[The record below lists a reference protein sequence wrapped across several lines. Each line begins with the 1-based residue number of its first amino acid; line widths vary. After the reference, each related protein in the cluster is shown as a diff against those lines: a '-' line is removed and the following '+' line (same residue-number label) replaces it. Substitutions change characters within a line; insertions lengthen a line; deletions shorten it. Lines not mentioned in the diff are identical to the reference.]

1 MLYLP
6 QGPSVLAAK
15 NTCVCSQE
23 ISIVLCTSQ
32 VFCSARWPF
41 VVEFA
46 NVSNWKQT
54 QLHFISLILLRNTA
68 VRSTEAARMLP
79 AQEGEGGLKSAAKG
93 TRASLTQGGSCRGL
107 WPLGML
113 IFWMADTSI
122 FLLCGHMSTALSLQ
136 LLFSP
141 PALGCPPWCG
151 SSDSQQS
158 LWIGFKDHKVP
169 SLPYSLNL
177 TFRPKPTLT
186 SLWSKIL
193 CVSCPSTSRPT
204 GSWDFGLKKC
214 LLNE

>member
-1 MLYLP
+1 MLYLL

-23 ISIVLCTSQ
+23 ISIVLCTLQ

-54 QLHFISLILLRNTA
+54 QIHFISLILLRDMV

-93 TRASLTQGGSCRGL
+93 TGASFTQGGSCRR
-107 WPLGML
+107 
-113 IFWMADTSI
+113 
-122 FLLCGHMSTALSLQ
+122 GHMSTALSPQ
-136 LLFSP
+136 LLFS

-158 LWIGFKDHKVP
+158 LWIGFRDHEVP

-177 TFRPKPTLT
+177 TFSYRPKPTST
-186 SLWSKIL
+186 SLWSQIL

>member
-1 MLYLP
+1 MLYLL

-54 QLHFISLILLRNTA
+54 QLHFISLILLRDMV
-68 VRSTEAARMLP
+68 VRSTEAAKMLP

-93 TRASLTQGGSCRGL
+93 TGASLVQGGSCRR
-107 WPLGML
+107 
-113 IFWMADTSI
+113 
-122 FLLCGHMSTALSLQ
+122 GHMPTALSPQ
-136 LLFSP
+136 LLFS

-158 LWIGFKDHKVP
+158 LWIGFRDHEVP
-169 SLPYSLNL
+169 SRPYSLNL
-177 TFRPKPTLT
+177 TFSYRPKPTST
-186 SLWSKIL
+186 SLWSQIL
-193 CVSCPSTSRPT
+193 YVSRPSTSRPT
-204 GSWDFGLKKC
+204 GSWDFGLNKC

>member
-1 MLYLP
+1 MLYLL

-54 QLHFISLILLRNTA
+54 QLHFISLILLRDMV
-68 VRSTEAARMLP
+68 VRSTEEARMLP
-79 AQEGEGGLKSAAKG
+79 AQEGKGGLKSAAKW
-93 TRASLTQGGSCRGL
+93 TRESFTQGGTGRGL
-107 WPLGML
+107 WSLGTL
-113 IFWMADTSI
+113 IFWMADAFI
-122 FLLCGHMSTALSLQ
+122 FLLHGHMPTALSPRLF
-136 LLFSP
+136 FSP

-158 LWIGFKDHKVP
+158 LWIGFRDHEVP
-169 SLPYSLNL
+169 ALPYSLSL
-177 TFRPKPTLT
+177 TFSYRPKPTST
-186 SLWSKIL
+186 SLWSQIL
-193 CVSCPSTSRPT
+193 YVSHPQHLMPN
-204 GSWDFGLKKC
+204 W
-214 LLNE
+214 